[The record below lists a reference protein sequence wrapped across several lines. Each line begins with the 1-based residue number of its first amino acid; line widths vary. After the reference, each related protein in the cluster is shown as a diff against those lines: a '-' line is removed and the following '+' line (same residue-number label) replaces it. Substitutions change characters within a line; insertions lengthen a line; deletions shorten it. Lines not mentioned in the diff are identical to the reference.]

1 MWIIDV
7 RGGVLLIKIISVLA
21 IAIELIGIAIIVWGS
36 ALVAIRVVS
45 TGYKCIKKERH
56 FDQWSAVR
64 KAYGAY
70 LMLGLQFLVAADIL
84 LTIVHPSLKEIGLL
98 AAIVLIRAVIGY
110 TIGREMA
117 EVTEE

>member
-1 MWIIDV
+1 LID
-7 RGGVLLIKIISVLA
+7 IISFFA
-21 IAIELIGIAIIVWGS
+21 IAIETIGIAIIVWGS
-36 ALVAIRVVS
+36 GLVTFRVLA
-45 TGYKCIKKERH
+45 TGLKCLRHKEH
-56 FDQWSAVR
+56 FDQWGAVR
-64 KAYGAY
+64 RAYGAY

-117 EVTEE
+117 EVEE